1 MHVAVKVDT
10 DIDTS
15 EPFRRQGS
23 LRRVLSSLPAG
34 ETQLSVSAKMIDR
47 PAVSGRSVQKAY
59 SQYQQEYSLIAEYNI
74 LQKQEIPGVY
84 VIPSAQS
91 SLCQKRPTPYTLDQ
105 CSVKGV
111 SWGHRPKHRASLCNK
126 NTNKTG
132 TSANLWFGV
141 LFVRQGLYQGG
152 VFRFNIHIPETFPDG
167 GCPHV
172 AFQSRVFHPLVNE
185 DTGEMDLKSGF
196 PEWHRNVNHLWQ
208 VVDFLRQVFH
218 KIESRSAVNQ
228 KAGDL
233 YENNKEAFR
242 EQVRLCVKTSQDRVY
257 DAPAIDDPHYITF
270 DPYNDPLHGPIRE
283 AVFKPKEKE
292 EETASLGY
300 SWVAPDS
307 LQPFSKP
314 NS

>member
-1 MHVAVKVDT
+1 MASTSQLKVDT

-47 PAVSGRSVQKAY
+47 PAVSGRSIQKAY

-74 LQKQEIPGVY
+74 LQKQEVPGVY

-91 SLCQKRPTPYTLDQ
+91 SLCKDSIKEVCSDSTFIYQKQ
-105 CSVKGV
+105 
-111 SWGHRPKHRASLCNK
+111 
-126 NTNKTG
+126 
-132 TSANLWFGV
+132 
-141 LFVRQGLYQGG
+141 
-152 VFRFNIHIPETFPDG
+152 FPDG

-208 VVDFLRQVFH
+208 VVNFLRQVFH
-218 KIESRSAVNQ
+218 KIESRSSVNQ

-233 YENNKEAFR
+233 
-242 EQVRLCVKTSQDRVY
+242 
-257 DAPAIDDPHYITF
+257 
-270 DPYNDPLHGPIRE
+270 
-283 AVFKPKEKE
+283 
-292 EETASLGY
+292 
-300 SWVAPDS
+300 
-307 LQPFSKP
+307 
-314 NS
+314 

>member
-1 MHVAVKVDT
+1 MASTSQLKVDT

-47 PAVSGRSVQKAY
+47 PAVSGRSIQKAY

-91 SLCQKRPTPYTLDQ
+91 SL
-105 CSVKGV
+105 
-111 SWGHRPKHRASLCNK
+111 
-126 NTNKTG
+126 
-132 TSANLWFGV
+132 LWFGV

-208 VVDFLRQVFH
+208 VVNFLRQVFH
-218 KIESRSAVNQ
+218 KIESRSSVNQ
-228 KAGDL
+228 RAGDL

-283 AVFKPKEKE
+283 AIFKPKEKE
-292 EETASLGY
+292 EEETVSLGY

>member
-1 MHVAVKVDT
+1 MNNEPRNCNTFIEMASTSQLKVDT

-59 SQYQQEYSLIAEYNI
+59 SQYQQEYSLIAEYCELSVSTKEAMGLLYLN
-74 LQKQEIPGVY
+74 VD
-84 VIPSAQS
+84 
-91 SLCQKRPTPYTLDQ
+91 CQK
-105 CSVKGV
+105 SAV
-111 SWGHRPKHRASLCNK
+111 SCQSAPKKLK
-126 NTNKTG
+126 
-132 TSANLWFGV
+132 L
-141 LFVRQGLYQGG
+141 RQGLYQGG

-218 KIESRSAVNQ
+218 KIESRSSVNQ

-270 DPYNDPLHGPIRE
+270 DPYNDPMHGPIRE
-283 AVFKPKEKE
+283 AIFKPKEKE
-292 EETASLGY
+292 EEIASLGY